1 MRTRAGTGSIGVSP
15 LTSPQGVFD
24 VDLSTPK
31 RGIRRLVFYFLI

>member
-15 LTSPQGVFD
+15 LTSPQGDFD
-24 VDLSTPK
+24 VDLSTLK